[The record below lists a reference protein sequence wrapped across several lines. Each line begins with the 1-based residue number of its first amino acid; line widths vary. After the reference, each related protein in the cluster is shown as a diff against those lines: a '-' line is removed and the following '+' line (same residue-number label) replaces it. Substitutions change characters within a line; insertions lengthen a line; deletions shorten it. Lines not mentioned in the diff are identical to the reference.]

1 MTRENKLAMVIGF
14 GLLLFVGILV
24 SDHLSARTAQLANP
38 DTSLPMLVKAGLPG
52 GSQAAPR
59 EFGEQIN
66 EPAAAE
72 IASDGQHRIAIG
84 PIDIVEPRN
93 GDAGMRAGGPING
106 TPTMRTH
113 TVAKGEYPSD
123 IAKKYYGKRALG
135 EALAKFN
142 DIDPSKLKIGKVLN
156 VPPIEVLDPSLAPAP
171 TPDFGGE
178 PQRLVWD
185 QQGLPLDSGQNAGRE
200 ITPEVSKYGKITVSD
215 GDTLYK
221 IATRVYGDGTKWE
234 QIVALNPGVTA
245 KNLKRGT
252 ELRYALASN

>member
-72 IASDGQHRIAIG
+72 IASDGEHRIAIG
-84 PIDIVEPRN
+84 SIDIVEPRSA
-93 GDAGMRAGGPING
+93 DAGMRAGGPING
-106 TPTMRTH
+106 APAMRTH

-156 VPPIEVLDPSLAPAP
+156 VPPIEVLDPTLAPAP

-178 PQRLVWD
+178 PQRLVITDPD
-185 QQGLPLDSGQNAGRE
+185 QNFGRE
-200 ITPEVSKYGKITVSD
+200 ITPEVAKYGKVTVSD

-234 QIVALNPGVTA
+234 QIVELNPGVTA